1 MSSEAEQVQPADN
14 SDAGQ
19 DGYAGQDAA
28 TQNLGEAIADGSI
41 LESSALAITSVSAGS
56 EEENAPALDHIVVG
70 FGSSAGGLAAFRE
83 LLRQL
88 PQDTGMSFVLVPHLA
103 PDQVS
108 HLKEINEHYTH
119 MPVLAI
125 EHGDRPKPDHLY
137 ILQPNQTVQLQGGRF
152 HVEPRAVDERIRRPI
167 DLFFRS
173 LGADQRQHAIG
184 VVLSGADS
192 DGALGLKS
200 IKGEGG
206 VAIVQS
212 PETAQHSSMP
222 RVAIMADHVDLVL
235 PPAAI
240 GQELARLA
248 AQFKRLDIR
257 MLERGKPLPTEA
269 DQFQKILQMLRT
281 FSGLELRQ
289 YKPDT
294 LRRRIAR
301 RMVLLRMDS
310 MGSYAGY
317 LQARREELHNLQEDV
332 LINVTRFFRDP
343 PFWESLQEEILPA
356 FFKDRATDETIRV
369 WSAGCSSGE
378 EVYSLAM
385 TLLEYMSANNIEAP
399 LQIFGTDASERSI
412 EIARLGFYPETLLG
426 EISQERV
433 RRFFNKVDGGYQVN
447 KRMRDSCIFARQNLC
462 IDPPFSHIDFLSCR
476 NVLIYFNQPLQ
487 RQIISTFHYA
497 LKPSGYLLLGS
508 SESLREYDHAFTMID
523 RKNKIYSKVGATLPG
538 GYDLPVLRSAAPT
551 YVPDTMPP
559 GNLQALSELEM
570 QRAADRLVL
579 SRFGPPGLV
588 VDSRMMVLQV
598 RGQTSPYVELASG
611 VPSWNLARVLRDS
624 LVRPVREAVER
635 AMGGN
640 MPTVGSAEFL
650 ERFNEP
656 RQVRID
662 VLPLSTEGSLAKSY
676 LVLFTD
682 PAAPN
687 LLSIGEPPFPP
698 GLGSD
703 EKDRL
708 NLQLRQ
714 DLQSSRMHLQ
724 SMVEERDTRNQEL
737 ISANEE
743 IQSANEELQST
754 NEELETTKEELQSA
768 NEELITVNDELQ
780 QRNNVLTQ
788 TGNDLN
794 NLLTSVNIPLL
805 MLTESLQIRQFTPPL
820 ERLLSLRSADIGR
833 SISDIRLQLSIENI
847 EPLLHEVLETLS
859 AREVEVRDR
868 EGKWHLMRIRPYRTS
883 ENKIEGLVVVL
894 VDIDQLRRSQQ
905 GLREARDFAHS
916 ILQGV
921 PVPLVVVARDCTIR
935 TVNEAFRTL
944 AGLPERDLV
953 NRSFPDF
960 LSVTWGIDDM
970 RHQLAGL
977 IEGDA
982 GAVLKFEHAFITSD
996 GKTLLV
1002 KAEALASD
1010 DDRVV
1015 LLTMEDITQR
1025 RQSEQV
1031 IAQQKRELEKE
1042 VERTNMVLLQ
1052 AQEERREVAA
1062 RMFTAQE
1069 DERRRVARELHDDV
1083 AQRLSA
1089 TLMDVEAALLDSE
1102 NDGSSLQTILD
1113 EKIFPSLHALNT
1125 DVRQI
1130 SHGLHPAIIDDL
1142 GLVPALKSLIDEFR
1156 EREQMPATL
1165 LTQPVP
1171 EHLPSTTVITLYRIA
1186 QESLRNVAKHAGKT
1200 HVKLVLHLKDDKLC
1214 LEIRDSGFG
1223 FDQEADSKRQG
1234 LGLLSIKERARIAGG
1249 SSIIRSSLGKGTV
1262 VTVEVPIHAEP

>member
-1 MSSEAEQVQPADN
+1 MSSEAEQFQSAKNGHLEEQAVEPTSLDM
-14 SDAGQ
+14 
-19 DGYAGQDAA
+19 
-28 TQNLGEAIADGSI
+28 LGAGSI
-41 LESSALAITSVSAGS
+41 PESPALADASVSGGG
-56 EEENAPALDHIVVG
+56 EDEHTPALNYMVVG
-70 FGSSAGGLAAFRE
+70 VGSSAGGLVAFRE
-83 LLRQL
+83 LLQQL
-88 PQDTGMSFVLVPHLA
+88 PPDTGMSFVLVPHLA

-108 HLKEINEHYTH
+108 HLKEINEHYTS

-125 EHGDRPKPDHLY
+125 KNGDRPEPDHLY
-137 ILQPNQTVQLQGGRF
+137 ILQPNQTVQLQHGRF
-152 HVEPRAVDERIRRPI
+152 LVEPRQVDERIRRPI

-206 VAIVQS
+206 LAIVQS

-222 RVAIMADHVDLVL
+222 RTAIMADHVDLVL
-235 PPAAI
+235 APAAI
-240 GQELARLA
+240 AAELARLA
-248 AQFKRLDIR
+248 SQFKRLDIR
-257 MLERGKPLPTEA
+257 ALELGKPLPTEA
-269 DQFQKILQMLRT
+269 DQFQKILQLLRT

-301 RMVLLRMDS
+301 RMVLLRMES

-317 LQARREELHNLQEDV
+317 LQAHREELHNLQEDV

-343 PFWESLQEEILPA
+343 PFWETLADRVLPD
-356 FFKDRATDETIRV
+356 FFHDRAPNETVRI

-385 TLLEYMSANNIEAP
+385 TLLEYMSANNIDTP

-412 EIARLGFYPETLLG
+412 DLARSGFYPETLVG

-433 RRFFNKVDGGYQVN
+433 RRFFTKVERGYQV
-447 KRMRDSCIFARQNLC
+447 KKSMRDLCIFARQNLC
-462 IDPPFSHIDFLSCR
+462 SDPPFSNIDFLCCR

-487 RQIISTFHYA
+487 RQVISTFHYA
-497 LKPSGYLLLGS
+497 LKSFGYLLLGS
-508 SESLREYDHAFTMID
+508 SETLRDYDDAFSIAD
-523 RKNKIYSKVGATLPG
+523 RKNKMYAKLGSALPG
-538 GYDLPVLRSAAPT
+538 GYDLPALRTAAQNH
-551 YVPDTMPP
+551 VDTMPP
-559 GNLQALSELEM
+559 ANLQALSDLEM

-588 VDSRMMVLQV
+588 VDSRLMVMQV

-611 VPSWNLARVLRDS
+611 TPSWSLNRVLRDS
-624 LVRPVREAVER
+624 LVKPVREAVER
-635 AMGGN
+635 AVGDN
-640 MPTVGSAEFL
+640 MPATSSAEFM
-650 ERFNEP
+650 ESSNET
-656 RQVRID
+656 RQVRIH
-662 VLPLSTEGSLAKSY
+662 VLPLSTDGSPAKSF

-682 PAAPN
+682 ATAPGPLEVVEPSFPAGLAP
-687 LLSIGEPPFPP
+687 
-698 GLGSD
+698 D

-708 NLQLRQ
+708 NSQLRQ
-714 DLQSSRMHLQ
+714 DLQSTRMHLQ
-724 SMVEERDTRNQEL
+724 ALVEERDSRNQEL
-737 ISANEE
+737 VSANEE

-768 NEELITVNDELQ
+768 NEELITVNDELL

-788 TGNDLN
+788 TGNDLI

-820 ERLLSLRSADIGR
+820 ERLLSLRPADVGR

-905 GLREARDFAHS
+905 GLSEARDFADS
-916 ILQGV
+916 ILQSV
-921 PVPLVVVARDCTIR
+921 PVPVVVVARNCTIR
-935 TVNEAFRTL
+935 TVNAAFRNLT
-944 AGLPERDLV
+944 GLPERDLV
-953 NRSFPDF
+953 GRSFPDF
-960 LSVTWGIDDM
+960 TSAIWGI
-970 RHQLAGL
+970 AGL
-977 IEGDA
+977 RERMGELMEGEA
-982 GAVLKFEHAFITSD
+982 GAVLEFEHASTTPD
-996 GKTLLV
+996 RPTLLV
-1002 KAEALASD
+1002 KAQALATD
-1010 DDRVV
+1010 GDRVV
-1015 LLTMEDITQR
+1015 LLTMEDVTQR

-1031 IAQQKRELEKE
+1031 IAQQKQELEHE
-1042 VERTNMVLLQ
+1042 IERTNEVLLH
-1052 AQEERREVAA
+1052 AQEERRELASQ
-1062 RMFTAQE
+1062 MFTAQE

-1089 TLMDVEAALLDSE
+1089 TLMDVEAALLESE
-1102 NDGSSLQTILD
+1102 NVGNGLQAVLD
-1113 EKIFPSLHALNT
+1113 EKIFPSLQSLNT

-1130 SHGLHPAIIDDL
+1130 SHRLHPAIIDDL

-1200 HVKLVLHLKDDKLC
+1200 HVKLILDVKDDKLC

-1223 FDQEADSKRQG
+1223 FDQEADGKPQG

-1249 SSIIRSSLGKGTV
+1249 HSTIRSTLGKGTIV
-1262 VTVEVPIHAEP
+1262 SIEIPVHAKP